1 MTNRRRLLELSGTA
15 LLASVAG
22 CASIVK
28 ERANGEATRT
38 TTDGAPT
45 SAPERTNTTTAATE
59 GDVSNADDANSSA
72 ETAAPPLTVDSP
84 DVTFSRSLLPDDP
97 GDFEYARLGGADAPV
112 TATLYGNWKCPYTR
126 EFVLDAME
134 DVVAEFVDPGDVAL
148 EFRALSYRN
157 GEPFLGDDA
166 PRAARAGLEVWRSS
180 PERYWSYFASV
191 FTNQPDEID
200 EWATTD
206 NLLRLAEAAEI
217 SDLDAVGEAIVSG
230 DHRDAVRATTER
242 AAARNVTSVP
252 RLATRTAVT
261 APTVDIEDTRRQLR
275 RAVRR

>member
-28 ERANGEATRT
+28 ERANGESTRT
-38 TTDGAPT
+38 TTDG
-45 SAPERTNTTTAATE
+45 SRTAAPE

-72 ETAAPPLTVDSP
+72 ETATPLTVDSP

-134 DVVAEFVDPGDVAL
+134 GLVAEFVDPGDVAL

-166 PRAARAGLEVWRSS
+166 PRAARAALEVWRSA
-180 PERYWSYFASV
+180 PERYWSYFTSV
-191 FTNQPDEID
+191 FTNQPDAND

-230 DHRDAVRATTER
+230 DHRDAVRATTDR
-242 AAARNVTSVP
+242 ATARNVTSVP
-252 RLATRTAVT
+252 RVATRTEVT

-275 RAVRR
+275 RAVRQ